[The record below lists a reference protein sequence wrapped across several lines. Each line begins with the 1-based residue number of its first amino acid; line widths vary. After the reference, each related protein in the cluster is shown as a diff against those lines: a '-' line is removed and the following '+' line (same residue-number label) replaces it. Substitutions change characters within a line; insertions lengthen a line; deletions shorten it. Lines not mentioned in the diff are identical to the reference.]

1 MPNCAEIRLGRF
13 EVVRELARGPDRTVY
28 LARDPEIERTV
39 VIKLFD
45 QRLFASHELT
55 ERVRAVNDLSHA
67 GIAKVFD
74 LAYTEPAGDPF
85 LVTEFVEGKSL
96 ESTLAKGKLSEAEAL
111 HLVVDLLEAL
121 AYAHRQGVFH
131 HDLKP
136 SNLIVTPDGELKITD
151 FAGSRRNGATPFT
164 APERLKSQGDGR
176 SDLFS
181 VGVILYLMLS
191 GFRPFQGSTEAT
203 IGFKLVHQHPVP
215 VAAMDLE
222 LSPELDFVIGRF
234 LAKNPDERYQTAEEA
249 LRDILKVRKAKEAE
263 ASKWPGERPAGTP
276 ADLVDAL
283 GFRGAMPRL
292 QEITR
297 LPVDRRATWVWWLL
311 SAGVAVSGLATL
323 AAVKPLD
330 RDGPVAPVISV
341 HLKVPSLP
349 LEPQP
354 MASKSARN
362 RATHT
367 SASTTPQTGR
377 GPSQAKADIVAVP
390 VELRQPFRE
399 CVMSIWVDEKL
410 AYKNRIRGEKKSRF
424 LHMGSSSAEYL
435 TLVQIPAGNHS
446 VKVQVNGTEGNYDAS
461 GSLSATFSKANDQKL
476 RITADKS
483 RPQLDL
489 QLN

>member
-1 MPNCAEIRLGRF
+1 MPNCAETRLGRF

-39 VIKLFD
+39 VIKLFGKG
-45 QRLFASHELT
+45 LLTPHEVA
-55 ERVRAVNDLSHA
+55 ERVRAVNELSHT

-74 LAYTEPAGDPF
+74 LAFREPDGEPY
-85 LVTEFVEGKSL
+85 LVVEFVEGKSL
-96 ESTLAKGKLSEAEAL
+96 ESILGKGKLSEAEAL
-111 HLVVDLLEAL
+111 KLTADLLKAL
-121 AYAHRQGVFH
+121 AYAHKHGIFH
-131 HDLKP
+131 HSLKP
-136 SNLIVTPDGELKITD
+136 SNIIVTPDGELKVTD

-164 APERLKSQGDGR
+164 APERLKAQGDER

-249 LRDILKVRKAKEAE
+249 LRDVEGVGKAKETG
-263 ASKWPGERPAGTP
+263 SSTWSGESGAGVP
-276 ADLVDAL
+276 VNLVDAL

-292 QEITR
+292 QEIRR
-297 LPVDRRATWVWWLL
+297 LRPVRQAAWLWWLL
-311 SAGVAVSGLATL
+311 PAGVAVSALAILAT
-323 AAVKPLD
+323 VKPLD
-330 RDGPVAPVISV
+330 RNGPPAPVISV

-349 LEPQP
+349 LESP
-354 MASKSARN
+354 SKTPKNTRNKSIHSIPAPAQSAR
-362 RATHT
+362 
-367 SASTTPQTGR
+367 
-377 GPSQAKADIVAVP
+377 GPYQAKADIVAVP

-410 AYKNRIRGEKKSRF
+410 TYKNRIQGERKSRF
-424 LHMGSSSAEYL
+424 LHMGSSSAGYL
-435 TLVQIPAGNHS
+435 TLVQVPAGNHS
-446 VKVQVNGTEGNYDAS
+446 VKVEVNGLEENYDAR
-461 GSLSATFSKANDQKL
+461 GSFSATFSKANDRKL
-476 RITADKS
+476 RVTADKS